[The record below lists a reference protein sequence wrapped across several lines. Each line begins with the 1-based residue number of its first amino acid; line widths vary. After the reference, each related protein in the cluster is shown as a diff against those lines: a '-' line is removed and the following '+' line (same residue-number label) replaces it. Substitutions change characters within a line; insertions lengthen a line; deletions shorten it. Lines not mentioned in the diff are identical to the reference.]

1 MTALRDAATADLP
14 IAPLADA
21 SGYMEAPE
29 AGTGTQGR
37 GGQETGPLDR
47 DSGLNWNVRAPLAF
61 WGVRKRWAPRHTG
74 RRRAVGDVL
83 AGT

>member
-21 SGYMEAPE
+21 GGYMEVPE

-61 WGVRKRWAPRHTG
+61 WGVGSAGHPDT
-74 RRRAVGDVL
+74 RADVALL
-83 AGT
+83 ATSWLAT